1 MRAVLQKFD
10 KKVWSYQE
18 LRAVTKLFDADLKRE
33 EKIKA
38 KNIRTQQ
45 AKADINTFLFLNLF
59 IVVLGEC

>member
-33 EKIKA
+33 EKQRLVEKESDL
-38 KNIRTQQ
+38 KEIRY
-45 AKADINTFLFLNLF
+45 
-59 IVVLGEC
+59 E